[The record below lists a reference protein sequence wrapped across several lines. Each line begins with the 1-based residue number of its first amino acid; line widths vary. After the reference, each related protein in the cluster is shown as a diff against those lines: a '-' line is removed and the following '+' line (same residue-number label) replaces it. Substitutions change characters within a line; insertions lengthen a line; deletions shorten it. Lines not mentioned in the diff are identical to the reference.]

1 MYDVQAIYL
10 FFLLVAAPVLF
21 FIVVWATVTASRL
34 YFPKRPLTIDS
45 DMLRARWERQA
56 TDKPV
61 GVREIHEAHRRREHQ
76 RQLEAP
82 LHYVPHEPA
91 SRVPDEWV
99 DDLWERRN

>member
-1 MYDVQAIYL
+1 
-10 FFLLVAAPVLF
+10 
-21 FIVVWATVTASRL
+21 
-34 YFPKRPLTIDS
+34 
-45 DMLRARWERQA
+45 
-56 TDKPV
+56 V